1 MYDIIIIGAGPSG
14 MSAALYALRANKKV
28 LLLEKECFGGQIINA
43 SNIENYPALPN
54 VSGYDFATNLYNQ
67 IKSLGVILK
76 YEEVLEV
83 TDKKEVITTKDTY
96 KGKNI
101 IIATGLKKRK
111 LNLENEDKLLGS
123 GISYCATCDGNFYK
137 NKNVAVVGGGNTA
150 LEDALY
156 LSNIAS
162 KVYLIH
168 RRDNFRGEKK
178 LISEVKEKN
187 NIELILNSNI
197 TKIIGEDNLNSI
209 ENKQLFTIEY
219 ILSYPDNES
228 QFVVLSAGDYKKI
241 DVSPTDDFTI
251 AYLDYNVFNRYY
263 NELFGKDFNIDKAK
277 KGNTK
282 YDKEYVYYDN
292 RRPGSNGVYVSMIT
306 SDKVWYKNGEYIANV
321 KVTYST
327 RLADIIGVSDSTGI
341 VTYIK
346 NSDNAIILRSF
357 ILEK

>member
-43 SNIENYPALPN
+43 SNIENYPALSN

-76 YEEVLEV
+76 YEEVLKV
-83 TDKKEVITTKDTY
+83 TDKKEVITRKDTY

-137 NKNVAVVGGGNTA
+137 NKNVGVVGGGNTA

-209 ENKQLFTIEY
+209 EITDNRNNISRLEIDGLFIA
-219 ILSYPDNES
+219 IGNIPDNNRFKNIIDLDENGYIIANTNLKTKTDNIY
-228 QFVVLSAGDYKKI
+228 VAGDTRVKTLRQLVTATA
-241 DVSPTDDFTI
+241 DGAI
-251 AYLDYNVFNRYY
+251 AAT
-263 NELFGKDFNIDKAK
+263 EI
-277 KGNTK
+277 TK
-282 YDKEYVYYDN
+282 EMEN
-292 RRPGSNGVYVSMIT
+292 
-306 SDKVWYKNGEYIANV
+306 
-321 KVTYST
+321 
-327 RLADIIGVSDSTGI
+327 
-341 VTYIK
+341 
-346 NSDNAIILRSF
+346 
-357 ILEK
+357 

>member
-83 TDKKEVITTKDTY
+83 TDKKEVITRKDTY

-111 LNLENEDKLLGS
+111 LNLENEDKLLGC

-209 ENKQLFTIEY
+209 EITDNRNNISKLEIDGLFIA
-219 ILSYPDNES
+219 IGNIPDNNRFKNIIDLDENGYIIANANLKTKTDNIY
-228 QFVVLSAGDYKKI
+228 VAGDTRVKTLRQL
-241 DVSPTDDFTI
+241 VT
-251 AYLDYNVFNRYY
+251 A
-263 NELFGKDFNIDKAK
+263 
-277 KGNTK
+277 
-282 YDKEYVYYDN
+282 
-292 RRPGSNGVYVSMIT
+292 T
-306 SDKVWYKNGEYIANV
+306 SDGAIA
-321 KVTYST
+321 VTEIT
-327 RLADIIGVSDSTGI
+327 
-341 VTYIK
+341 K
-346 NSDNAIILRSF
+346 EMEN
-357 ILEK
+357 

>member
-43 SNIENYPALPN
+43 SNIENYPALSN

-76 YEEVLEV
+76 YEEVLKV
-83 TDKKEVITTKDTY
+83 TDKKEVITRKDTY

-178 LISEVKEKN
+178 LISEVQEKN

-209 ENKQLFTIEY
+209 EITDNRNNISRLEIDGLFIA
-219 ILSYPDNES
+219 IGNIPDNNRFKNIIDLDENGYIIANTNLKTKTDNIY
-228 QFVVLSAGDYKKI
+228 VAGDTRVKTLRQLVTATA
-241 DVSPTDDFTI
+241 DGAI
-251 AYLDYNVFNRYY
+251 AAT
-263 NELFGKDFNIDKAK
+263 EI
-277 KGNTK
+277 TK
-282 YDKEYVYYDN
+282 EMEN
-292 RRPGSNGVYVSMIT
+292 
-306 SDKVWYKNGEYIANV
+306 
-321 KVTYST
+321 
-327 RLADIIGVSDSTGI
+327 
-341 VTYIK
+341 
-346 NSDNAIILRSF
+346 
-357 ILEK
+357 

>member
-43 SNIENYPALPN
+43 SNIENYPALSN

-83 TDKKEVITTKDTY
+83 TDKKEVITRKDTY

-178 LISEVKEKN
+178 LISEVQEKN

-209 ENKQLFTIEY
+209 EITDNRNNISRLEIDGLFIA
-219 ILSYPDNES
+219 IGNIPDNNRFKNIIDLDENGYIIANTNLKTKTDNIY
-228 QFVVLSAGDYKKI
+228 VAGDTRVKTLRQLVTATA
-241 DVSPTDDFTI
+241 DGAI
-251 AYLDYNVFNRYY
+251 AAT
-263 NELFGKDFNIDKAK
+263 EI
-277 KGNTK
+277 TK
-282 YDKEYVYYDN
+282 EMEN
-292 RRPGSNGVYVSMIT
+292 
-306 SDKVWYKNGEYIANV
+306 
-321 KVTYST
+321 
-327 RLADIIGVSDSTGI
+327 
-341 VTYIK
+341 
-346 NSDNAIILRSF
+346 
-357 ILEK
+357 

>member
-14 MSAALYALRANKKV
+14 MSATLYALRANKKV

-209 ENKQLFTIEY
+209 EITDNRNNISKLEIDGLFIA
-219 ILSYPDNES
+219 IGNIPDNNRFKNIIDLDENGYIIANANLKTKTDNIY
-228 QFVVLSAGDYKKI
+228 VAGDTRVKTLRQL
-241 DVSPTDDFTI
+241 VT
-251 AYLDYNVFNRYY
+251 A
-263 NELFGKDFNIDKAK
+263 
-277 KGNTK
+277 
-282 YDKEYVYYDN
+282 
-292 RRPGSNGVYVSMIT
+292 T
-306 SDKVWYKNGEYIANV
+306 SDGAIA
-321 KVTYST
+321 VTEIT
-327 RLADIIGVSDSTGI
+327 
-341 VTYIK
+341 K
-346 NSDNAIILRSF
+346 EMEN
-357 ILEK
+357 

>member
-28 LLLEKECFGGQIINA
+28 LLLEKKCFGGQIINA

-83 TDKKEVITTKDTY
+83 TDKKEVITRKDTY

-209 ENKQLFTIEY
+209 EITDNRNNISKLEIDGLFIA
-219 ILSYPDNES
+219 IGNIPDNNRFKNIIDLDENGYIIANANLKTKTDNIY
-228 QFVVLSAGDYKKI
+228 VAGDTRVKTLRQL
-241 DVSPTDDFTI
+241 VT
-251 AYLDYNVFNRYY
+251 A
-263 NELFGKDFNIDKAK
+263 
-277 KGNTK
+277 
-282 YDKEYVYYDN
+282 
-292 RRPGSNGVYVSMIT
+292 T
-306 SDKVWYKNGEYIANV
+306 SDGAIA
-321 KVTYST
+321 VTEIT
-327 RLADIIGVSDSTGI
+327 
-341 VTYIK
+341 K
-346 NSDNAIILRSF
+346 EMEN
-357 ILEK
+357 

>member
-1 MYDIIIIGAGPSG
+1 

-187 NIELILNSNI
+187 NIKLILNSNI

-209 ENKQLFTIEY
+209 EITDNRNNISKLEIDGLFIA
-219 ILSYPDNES
+219 IGNIPDNNRFKNIIDLDENGYIIANANLKTKTDNIY
-228 QFVVLSAGDYKKI
+228 VAGDTRVKTLRQL
-241 DVSPTDDFTI
+241 VT
-251 AYLDYNVFNRYY
+251 A
-263 NELFGKDFNIDKAK
+263 
-277 KGNTK
+277 
-282 YDKEYVYYDN
+282 
-292 RRPGSNGVYVSMIT
+292 T
-306 SDKVWYKNGEYIANV
+306 SDGAIA
-321 KVTYST
+321 VTEIT
-327 RLADIIGVSDSTGI
+327 
-341 VTYIK
+341 K
-346 NSDNAIILRSF
+346 EMEN
-357 ILEK
+357 

>member
-83 TDKKEVITTKDTY
+83 TDKKEVITIKDTY

-209 ENKQLFTIEY
+209 EITDNRNNISKLEIDGLFIA
-219 ILSYPDNES
+219 IGNIPDNNRFKNIIDLDENGYIIANANLKTKTDNIY
-228 QFVVLSAGDYKKI
+228 VAGDTRVKTLRQL
-241 DVSPTDDFTI
+241 VT
-251 AYLDYNVFNRYY
+251 A
-263 NELFGKDFNIDKAK
+263 
-277 KGNTK
+277 
-282 YDKEYVYYDN
+282 
-292 RRPGSNGVYVSMIT
+292 T
-306 SDKVWYKNGEYIANV
+306 SDGAIA
-321 KVTYST
+321 VTEIT
-327 RLADIIGVSDSTGI
+327 
-341 VTYIK
+341 K
-346 NSDNAIILRSF
+346 EMEN
-357 ILEK
+357 